1 MRRGRFE
8 SKLAPDAADLNASVA
23 FDRRLLPY
31 DIEGSKA
38 HARMLAAQGIL
49 PVADADQICAGLDQ
63 VQAEWARG
71 ELVLDPQLEDVHM
84 NVEQRLTEIIGDA
97 GARLHTARS
106 RNDQVATD
114 LKLYALD
121 QAGKLGDAL
130 RMLER
135 ALVEQARAHVD
146 TLCPGYTHLQRA
158 QPVRLAHHLLAYVEM
173 FARDGERLSD
183 AARRAG
189 LSPLGSG
196 ALAATTFP
204 IDREMS
210 AKALGFHGV
219 TRNSLDAVG
228 DRDFAVEIVSACA
241 LLMAHLSRLGEEL
254 VLWATQ
260 EFGFV
265 HLPEAYCSG
274 SSIMPQKVNPDVPEL
289 VRAKAGRVF
298 GDLVALLTVL
308 KGLPLAY
315 NKDLQETQEP
325 LYDAVETALACT
337 RTMTGLLAGARFD
350 VPRMR
355 RALDEGHLLA
365 TEVADYLAARGLPF
379 RQAHAAAGD
388 RRRRRV
394 GRVPDVLLVAAAQL
408 DLVAKA
414 LGDDEPRRRTHH
426 LDHRVVAGRRA
437 VHHRGRAREQLG
449 RGGEPFGIGES
460 PDAVHHT
467 VGLVH
472 RGSRGLLEHDHTV
485 GTYGNEVGERPPD
498 VNPDPIRRGHVFRRV
513 SSAARHA
520 VWWSHRCRGRA
531 SWLRANRR

>member
-146 TLCPGYTHLQRA
+146 TLCPGYTHLQRT

-379 RQAHAAAGD
+379 RQAHAAAGAIV
-388 RRRRRV
+388 RRATERGV
-394 GRVPDVLLVAAAQL
+394 DLAGLSVAEMRDAAGGL
-408 DLVAKA
+408 AL
-414 LGDDEPRRRTHH
+414 LGDDIVQVLDAGRAVDRRDVIGGPARG
-426 LDHRVVAGRRA
+426 RVVEAIA
-437 VHHRGRAREQLG
+437 QAE
-449 RGGEPFGIGES
+449 
-460 PDAVHHT
+460 
-467 VGLVH
+467 
-472 RGSRGLLEHDHTV
+472 
-485 GTYGNEVGERPPD
+485 
-498 VNPDPIRRGHVFRRV
+498 FR
-513 SSAARHA
+513 
-520 VWWSHRCRGRA
+520 
-531 SWLRANRR
+531 LNR